1 MKDFFSKI
9 FRTIL
14 WIPSIILFFLV
25 YWIQVPFRT
34 GKKESQLAVLKKG
47 KSKAKSFDRKKQLEK
62 YVLRPKRS
70 FKFSKKWLLIPVGF
84 VAFLISANFLYE
96 VYLAYSL
103 PEQEIVEELYL
114 IDEAAAYVG
123 NKELFEAGVKDVA
136 KKLDIAPEW
145 LMAVMYMESRFNPAV
160 ENHRGSGAVGLIQFM
175 VPTVR
180 EINMR
185 MGKRLY
191 MKDIQNM
198 SAVEQLELV
207 ENYLQTVRKR
217 RGEFNSLTDLYLA
230 VLYPKAIGRSL
241 DYKLFSKPSRR
252 YRQNSGL
259 DMNKDGIVSVQDI
272 DIRMKKMFPTAYE
285 IQKIAIDN
293 P

>member
-1 MKDFFSKI
+1 M
-9 FRTIL
+9 
-14 WIPSIILFFLV
+14 
-25 YWIQVPFRT
+25 
-34 GKKESQLAVLKKG
+34 ESQLAVLKKD
-47 KSKAKSFDRKKQLEK
+47 KPKAKSFDRKKQLEK

-96 VYLAYSL
+96 VYLAYSI
-103 PEQEIVEELYL
+103 PEPEVVEELYL
-114 IDEAAAYVG
+114 IDEAAVYVG
-123 NKELFEAGVKDVA
+123 NKDLFEAGVKDVA

-145 LMAVMYMESRFNPAV
+145 LMAVMYMESRFNPAI

-198 SAVEQLELV
+198 SAVQQLELV

-217 RGEFNSLTDLYLA
+217 RGEINSLTDLYLA
-230 VLYPKAIGRSL
+230 VLYPKAIGRSF

-259 DMNKDGIVSVQDI
+259 DMNKDGIVSVLDI

>member
-1 MKDFFSKI
+1 MK
-9 FRTIL
+9 
-14 WIPSIILFFLV
+14 
-25 YWIQVPFRT
+25 
-34 GKKESQLAVLKKG
+34 
-47 KSKAKSFDRKKQLEK
+47 KSSPKAKSFDRKKQLEK
-62 YVLRPKRS
+62 YVLRPKSS
-70 FKFSKKWLLIPVGF
+70 FSFSKKWLLIAVGF
-84 VAFLISANFLYE
+84 VAFLISANFLHE
-96 VYLAYSL
+96 VYLAYTL
-103 PEQEIVEELYL
+103 PEPEVVEELYL
-114 IDEAAAYVG
+114 IEEASAYVE

-136 KKLDIAPEW
+136 RKLDIAPEW

-207 ENYLQTVRKR
+207 ENYLETVRKR

-259 DMNKDGIVSVQDI
+259 DMNKDGIVSVLDI